1 MLKLE
6 KLNVVLGE
14 GSQLRRH
21 VIKNLDLEVKHGEFV
36 IIIGSNGAGKST
48 LFNAIS
54 GTTKLKTGKIKINNS
69 NITKLATHERSQ
81 FIAKVM
87 QNPEIA
93 TIDNMTIE
101 ENLSFA
107 YMRGKKRRLS
117 PHLNENRIFLFK
129 EKLSLLEM
137 GLEHRLFELTSSL
150 SGGQRQALSL
160 IMAIIANS
168 EILLLDEITAA
179 LDPKTAEL
187 IMKITAKI
195 VKETKHTTLMIT
207 HNMSHALEY
216 GDRTILM
223 SEGKIIAEYGDKE
236 KVGVTD
242 LDLAAKFSS
251 L

>member
-6 KLNVVLGE
+6 KINVVLGE

-21 VIKNLDLEVKHGEFV
+21 VIQDLNLEVKHGEFV

-48 LFNAIS
+48 LFNTIS
-54 GTTKLKTGKIKINNS
+54 GTTKLKSGKIKINDS
-69 NITKLATHERSQ
+69 NITKLPAYKRAK
-81 FIAKVM
+81 FVAKVM
-87 QNPEIA
+87 QNPAIA
-93 TIDNMTIE
+93 TIDDMTIE

-107 YMRGKKRRLS
+107 FMRGKKRGLS
-117 PHLNENRIFLFK
+117 PHLNEDRISLFK

-160 IMAIIANS
+160 IMAILANS

-179 LDPKTAEL
+179 LDPKTADL
-187 IMKITAKI
+187 IMRITAKI
-195 VKETKHTTLMIT
+195 VKETKHTTIMIT

-216 GDRTILM
+216 GDRTLLI
-223 SEGKIIAEYGDKE
+223 SEGKIIAEYREKE
-236 KVGVTD
+236 KVGITA
-242 LDLAAKFSS
+242 LDLAARFSKI
-251 L
+251 